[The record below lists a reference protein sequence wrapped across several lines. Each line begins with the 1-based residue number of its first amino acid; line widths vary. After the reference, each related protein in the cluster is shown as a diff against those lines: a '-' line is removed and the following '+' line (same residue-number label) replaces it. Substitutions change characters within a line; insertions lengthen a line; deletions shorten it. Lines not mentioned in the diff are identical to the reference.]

1 MGPMPFNPEPL
12 RPEAS
17 KAVGPLAGSLASG
30 GGPGGANGGTDPLG
44 QTRLTFSKNGHR
56 FEFRCDGGQ
65 EAILARAVLEFGS
78 RAESP
83 LEAGDAF
90 ALARQIEGMC
100 KHSAAPGKPGAESSS
115 SGLSADG
122 QEGRRKAA

>member
-1 MGPMPFNPEPL
+1 MGAMSFNP
-12 RPEAS
+12 
-17 KAVGPLAGSLASG
+17 GSSSAAG
-30 GGPGGANGGTDPLG
+30 GGGGDALG

-78 RAESP
+78 RVESP

-115 SGLSADG
+115 SGLLGDG
-122 QEGRRKAA
+122 EEGRRKAA